1 MSDAKKV
8 MDKLSEKEIEEIK
21 IKEEIKRAVAQDRM
35 AFIKTIDALES
46 LIYGQVS
53 SYFANNDIPISIG
66 CKILESVLLKFK
78 MVEID
83 AKNIEG
89 INFNNT
95 ESSIK
100 SEE

>member
-21 IKEEIKRAVAQDRM
+21 TKEEIKRAVAQDRTI
-35 AFIKTIDALES
+35 FVKKIDALES

-53 SYFANNDIPISIG
+53 TYFSSNDIPISIG

-78 MVEID
+78 MAEVSE
-83 AKNIEG
+83 KNIEV
-89 INFNNT
+89 INFDNT
-95 ESSIK
+95 ESVK

>member
-21 IKEEIKRAVAQDRM
+21 TEEKIKRAVAQDR
-35 AFIKTIDALES
+35 TIFVKIIDTLES

-53 SYFANNDIPISIG
+53 SYFVNNDIPISIG

-78 MVEID
+78 MAEID
-83 AKNIEG
+83 AKNMES

-95 ESSIK
+95 EPIK

>member
-21 IKEEIKRAVAQDRM
+21 TKEEIKRAVAKDRM
-35 AFIKTIDALES
+35 VFVKKIDALES

-53 SYFANNDIPISIG
+53 SYFSSNNIPISIG

-78 MVEID
+78 MTEVSE
-83 AKNIEG
+83 KNIEA

-95 ESSIK
+95 ESIK

>member
-8 MDKLSEKEIEEIK
+8 MDKVNEKEIEEIK
-21 IKEEIKRAVAQDRM
+21 TKEEIKRAVAQDRM
-35 AFIKTIDALES
+35 VFVKKIDALES

-53 SYFANNDIPISIG
+53 SYFSNNEIPISIG

-78 MVEID
+78 MAEVSE
-83 AKNIEG
+83 KNIEA
-89 INFNNT
+89 INFDNT
-95 ESSIK
+95 GSVK

>member
-8 MDKLSEKEIEEIK
+8 MDKLNEKEIGEIK
-21 IKEEIKRAVAQDRM
+21 TKEEVKRAVAQDRTL
-35 AFIKTIDALES
+35 FVKKIDALES

-53 SYFANNDIPISIG
+53 SYFSSNDIPISIG

-78 MVEID
+78 MAEVSE
-83 AKNIEG
+83 KNIEI

-95 ESSIK
+95 GPVK

>member
-21 IKEEIKRAVAQDRM
+21 TKEEIKRAVAKDRM
-35 AFIKTIDALES
+35 VFVKKIDALES

-53 SYFANNDIPISIG
+53 TYFSSNDIPISIG

-78 MVEID
+78 MAEVSE
-83 AKNIEG
+83 KNIEA
-89 INFNNT
+89 INFDNT
-95 ESSIK
+95 ESVK

>member
-8 MDKLSEKEIEEIK
+8 MDKLSEKEIDEIK
-21 IKEEIKRAVAQDRM
+21 TKEEIKRAVVQDRM
-35 AFIKTIDALES
+35 VFVKTIDALES

-53 SYFANNDIPISIG
+53 SYFSSNDIPISIG

-78 MVEID
+78 MAEID
-83 AKNIEG
+83 AKNMES

-95 ESSIK
+95 EPIK

>member
-21 IKEEIKRAVAQDRM
+21 TKEEIKRAVAKDRM
-35 AFIKTIDALES
+35 VFVKKIDALES

-53 SYFANNDIPISIG
+53 SYFSSNDIPISIG

-78 MVEID
+78 MAEVSE
-83 AKNIEG
+83 KNIEA

-95 ESSIK
+95 ESIK

>member
-8 MDKLSEKEIEEIK
+8 MDKVNEKEIEEIK
-21 IKEEIKRAVAQDRM
+21 TKEEIKRAVAQDRTI
-35 AFIKTIDALES
+35 FIKKIDALES

-53 SYFANNDIPISIG
+53 SYFSSNDIPISIG

-78 MVEID
+78 MAEVSE
-83 AKNIEG
+83 KNIEA
-89 INFNNT
+89 INFDNS
-95 ESSIK
+95 ESVK

>member
-8 MDKLSEKEIEEIK
+8 MDKLSEKEIGEIK
-21 IKEEIKRAVAQDRM
+21 IKEEIKRAVAQDRIV
-35 AFIKTIDALES
+35 FVKKIDALES

-53 SYFANNDIPISIG
+53 TYFSSNDIPISIG

-78 MVEID
+78 MAEVSE
-83 AKNIEG
+83 KNIEA
-89 INFNNT
+89 INFDNT
-95 ESSIK
+95 ESVK

>member
-8 MDKLSEKEIEEIK
+8 IDKLSEKEIEEIK
-21 IKEEIKRAVAQDRM
+21 TKEEIKRAVAQDRTV
-35 AFIKTIDALES
+35 FVKKIDALES

-53 SYFANNDIPISIG
+53 TYFSSNDIPISIG

-78 MVEID
+78 MAEVSE
-83 AKNIEG
+83 KNIEA
-89 INFNNT
+89 INFDNT
-95 ESSIK
+95 GSVK

>member
-1 MSDAKKV
+1 MSDTK
-8 MDKLSEKEIEEIK
+8 SEKEIEEIK
-21 IKEEIKRAVAQDRM
+21 IKEEIKRAVAQDRTV
-35 AFIKTIDALES
+35 FVKKIDALES

-53 SYFANNDIPISIG
+53 TYFSSNDIPISIG

-78 MVEID
+78 MAEVSE
-83 AKNIEG
+83 KNIEA

-95 ESSIK
+95 EPIK

>member
-8 MDKLSEKEIEEIK
+8 IDKLSEKEIEEIK
-21 IKEEIKRAVAQDRM
+21 TKEEIKRAVAKDRM
-35 AFIKTIDALES
+35 VFVKKIDALES

-53 SYFANNDIPISIG
+53 SYFSSNDIPISIG

-78 MVEID
+78 MAEVSE
-83 AKNIEG
+83 KNIEA
-89 INFNNT
+89 INFDNA
-95 ESSIK
+95 ESVK

>member
-21 IKEEIKRAVAQDRM
+21 TEEKIKRAVAQDRTI
-35 AFIKTIDALES
+35 FVKKIDALES

-53 SYFANNDIPISIG
+53 SYFSSNDMPISIG

-78 MVEID
+78 MVEIN
-83 AKNIEG
+83 AKNMEG

-95 ESSIK
+95 EPIK

>member
-21 IKEEIKRAVAQDRM
+21 IKEEIKRAVAKDRTV
-35 AFIKTIDALES
+35 FVKKIDALES

-53 SYFANNDIPISIG
+53 SYFSSNDIPISIG

-78 MVEID
+78 MAEVSE
-83 AKNIEG
+83 KNIEA
-89 INFNNT
+89 INFDNA
-95 ESSIK
+95 ESVK

>member
-21 IKEEIKRAVAQDRM
+21 TKEEIKRAVAQDRTV
-35 AFIKTIDALES
+35 FVKKIDALES

-53 SYFANNDIPISIG
+53 TYFSSNDIPISIG

-78 MVEID
+78 MAEVSE
-83 AKNIEG
+83 KNIEA
-89 INFNNT
+89 INFDNT
-95 ESSIK
+95 GSVK